1 MAEPPD
7 SVRLDEIGYWSEVK
21 LDIIRDYAT
30 EYSKILSKQNRIQHL
45 YIDAFA
51 GAGTH
56 LSKETGLEVAG
67 SPLIAAQVEPP
78 FSELHLVDLDG
89 GRAARLRDLSSG
101 DPRVTVY
108 EGDGNEVLLRHVF
121 PRCRYDQYRRGLC
134 LLDPYGLNV
143 RWEVLRQA
151 GQMKSIEVFF
161 NFMISD
167 ANRNVLWKEPARVDP
182 VQAARMDLVWGDSS
196 WRQSAYRTD
205 QDLLGDVTKKEGND
219 AIAEAFRKRLRNVAG
234 FAYVPQPIPMRNRRG
249 AIVYY
254 LFFAAQKPVANKIV
268 THIFDKYRNRGAA

>member
-1 MAEPPD
+1 MTEPPD

-30 EYSKILSKQNRIQHL
+30 EYSKILSNQPRIQHL

-167 ANRNVLWKEPARVDP
+167 ANRNVLWKEPSRVDP

-205 QDLLGDVTKKEGND
+205 QDLLGDVTKKQGND
-219 AIAEAFRKRLRNVAG
+219 AIAQAFRKRLRDVAG
-234 FAYVPQPIPMRNRRG
+234 FAHVPQPIPMRNRRG

-268 THIFDKYRNRGAA
+268 THIFDKYRDRGAA